1 MSEAAKPHLERGDV
15 LFVRGDDPV
24 LVNVMQRASDVILQK
39 STREGFGLVV
49 TEALWKRTPVV
60 ASNVGG
66 IPAQIIDK
74 ETGFLVDPYDIDG
87 CAEKVVMLLEEKDLA
102 REIGMRAREHV
113 RKNFLITRH
122 LYDYLNLLSSL

>member
-102 REIGMRAREHV
+102 REIGMRTREHV

-122 LYDYLNLLSSL
+122 LYDYL